1 VLFPDPASRDRRR
14 AAREM
19 QRRMRELDR
28 LDREFGLGAMPTAD
42 TRPAPPRKQ
51 GRGAL
56 LPGLLISALRLASVV
71 ALSPDEH
78 MRTLRRLIGFEGRLG
93 DVPFLADGDGSYAFA
108 LTQRGSKEPVTYDPC
123 RAIEVAVNPQGAPDN
138 YDDLVD
144 TAIERT
150 SEATGFRFERV
161 GTTDDRDF
169 TRRQGGLGSRPPV
182 LVAWADEDE
191 VPELE
196 GDVAG
201 IGGSTAS
208 DFGTGRLRY
217 VSGIVVLDAD
227 VFDDF
232 GGSEEPYA
240 QAIVDHEFG
249 HLVGLDHVDDR
260 GELMN
265 AENLGRTTY
274 GPGDLE
280 GLARLGRVDC

>member
-1 VLFPDPASRDRRR
+1 MA
-14 AAREM
+14 
-19 QRRMRELDR
+19 ELDR
-28 LDREFGLGAMPTAD
+28 LDRELGLGAMPTAS
-42 TRPAPPRKQ
+42 TQKVPRRKQ

-56 LPGLLISALRLASVV
+56 LPGLLISALILGCVI
-71 ALSPDEH
+71 ALSPDEN
-78 MRTLRRLIGFEGRLG
+78 MRTLRRLAGLDGRLG
-93 DVPFLADGDGSYAFA
+93 DLPFLADGDGSYAFA

-123 RAIEVAVNPQGAPDN
+123 RTIEVVVNPEGAPDN
-138 YDDLVD
+138 YDELVD
-144 TAIERT
+144 TAIART
-150 SEATGFRFERV
+150 SEATGFQFERV

-169 TRRQGGLGSRPPV
+169 TRRQGALGSRPPV

-191 VPELE
+191 VPELA

-201 IGGSTAS
+201 IGGSTAT
-208 DFGTGRLRY
+208 DFGTGRMRY
-217 VSGIVVLDAD
+217 VSGIVVLDSD

-232 GGSEEPYA
+232 TTAEEPYA

-265 AENLGRTTY
+265 AENFGVTEY